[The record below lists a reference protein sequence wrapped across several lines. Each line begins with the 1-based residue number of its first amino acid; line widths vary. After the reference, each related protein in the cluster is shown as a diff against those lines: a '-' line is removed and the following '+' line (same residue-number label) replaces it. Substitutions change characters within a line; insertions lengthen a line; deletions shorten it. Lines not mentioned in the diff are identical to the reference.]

1 MVTISTSGSDSD
13 IRTLRVSTSH
23 MTTSPPPIRVA
34 TLNVR
39 YDGQRAT
46 PTPIPPAGAVPPA
59 PRKPWEDKYREQA
72 WAVRR
77 SRLVDALLSTGDLD
91 LIGFQ
96 EVYASQLADLA
107 ALLGPKWA
115 HVGVGRDDGK
125 QAGEYSPIF
134 FNTDRFTLLKWKSVW
149 LSPTP
154 DVPGS
159 VGWDA
164 TQTRIATLLSLA
176 DAAGGH
182 VHAVCTHYDDRGV
195 VARAESS
202 LLIRAAI
209 RAFVDEVEGADAG
222 KGAAAGPVI
231 LFGDFSELRRATPLT
246 PDSPDSEDGYRNITS
261 FAPLPSGAPGFSFL
275 DAYTHLAA
283 RGPRHAAQSRPYG
296 PKNTYTGFAAPGRER
311 TTRIDFV
318 MLAAEGARG
327 ERARGGWQFSQY
339 AVVDNWVEE
348 GDADGWEGRWSDH
361 RAVRVTIS
369 KA

>member
-1 MVTISTSGSDSD
+1 MVTIPTRDAYPTLRLSTSP
-13 IRTLRVSTSH
+13 
-23 MTTSPPPIRVA
+23 MTASSPPIHVA

-39 YDGQRAT
+39 YDGQRNSPIA
-46 PTPIPPAGAVPPA
+46 IPPTGAVPPA

-77 SRLVDALLSTGDLD
+77 SRLVDALLSLGSLD

-96 EVYASQLADLA
+96 EVYASQLDDLA
-107 ALLGPKWA
+107 ALLGPRWA
-115 HVGVGRDDGK
+115 HVGVGRDDGNK
-125 QAGEYSPIF
+125 AGEYSPIF
-134 FNTDRFTLLKWKSVW
+134 FNSDRFTLVKWKSVW

-164 TQTRIATLLSLA
+164 SQTRIATLLSLA
-176 DAAGGH
+176 DVHGGT

-195 VARAESS
+195 KARAESS

-209 RAFVDEVEGADAG
+209 RAFVDEVEGGGDP
-222 KGAAAGPVI
+222 GPVL
-231 LFGDFSELRRATPLT
+231 LFGDFN
-246 PDSPDSEDGYRNITS
+246 SPDSEDGYRNITS
-261 FAPLPSGAPGFSFL
+261 FDPLPSGKQGFTFL
-275 DAYTHLAA
+275 DAYTHLSA
-283 RGPRHAAQSRPYG
+283 RRPGHIAQSRPYG
-296 PKNTYTGFAAPGRER
+296 PKATYTGFAAPGRER

-318 MLAAEGARG
+318 MLAAADGG
-327 ERARGGWQFSQY
+327 DSARGGYSFSQY

-348 GDADGWEGRWSDH
+348 GDVDGFEGRWSDH
-361 RAVRVTIS
+361 RAVRVTIT